1 MLIVIFL
8 CPNMQGKDETP
19 AMKMWVPYYTQQRC
33 KLASNCGNFLEI
45 IYFGVKQKLCRLPP
59 SPLFSMIGSS
69 HFTAPRSPL
78 LTSFRAVSFLRTLNA
93 CPSQLTGPSVCYRVC
108 WHMSLIRLLFHVV
121 SCFRALHIVS
131 PGRLYMKQ

>member
-78 LTSFRAVSFLRTLNA
+78 LTSFRAVSFLHPKRLSIPIN
-93 CPSQLTGPSVCYRVC
+93 RVC

-131 PGRLYMKQ
+131 PGRLHI